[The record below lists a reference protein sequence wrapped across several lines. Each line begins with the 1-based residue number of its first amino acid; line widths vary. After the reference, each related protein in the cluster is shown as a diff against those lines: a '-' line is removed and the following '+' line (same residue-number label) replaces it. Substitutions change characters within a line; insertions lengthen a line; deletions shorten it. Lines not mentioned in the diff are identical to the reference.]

1 MIKTCINIALAILI
15 VCEVYSAELNVN
27 NFNLKP
33 VGLNKTGFVDAF
45 AYSAH
50 FSLSPNNTLSNDY
63 MNSSAI
69 PITYNYGFELGYFKT
84 RKFSDIYEPR
94 STKIWQ
100 YGILLGT
107 TNFRSSIEEENK
119 HTVFVNDKEKVPYSS
134 TRRFTHNT
142 GFVTLRATT
151 SIQFS
156 FLPLQLLIVPG
167 IKAGYRF
174 SEDYQDYLSSE
185 NTKIAEYLPSYAI
198 LERNNNLT
206 YIIDKRNQ
214 GQDYLYGLHFGVAYQ
229 WEPKLEDDSYRPY
242 RSHNDIWVGIEYI
255 RANLIGSGVQ
265 NYLFWGINY
274 RRTL

>member
-1 MIKTCINIALAILI
+1 MIKICINIALAILI

-33 VGLNKTGFVDAF
+33 VGLNKIGFVDAF

-119 HTVFVNDKEKVPYSS
+119 HTVFVNDKEKVPYST

-174 SEDYQDYLSSE
+174 SEDYEDYLSSE
-185 NTKIAEYLPSYAI
+185 NTKIAEYLPSHAT
-198 LERNNNLT
+198 LRRNSNVT
-206 YIIDKRNQ
+206 YIVDKQNQ
-214 GQDYLYGLHFGVAYQ
+214 GQDYLYGLQFGIAYT
-229 WEPKLEDDSYRPY
+229 WRAELRYPPHITLLL
-242 RSHNDIWVGIEYI
+242 GMEYV
-255 RANLIGSGVQ
+255 RANLLGSGVQ
-265 NYLFWGINY
+265 NYLFWGINF
-274 RRTL
+274 RITA